1 MKPSMRSMRPRRSK
15 SDRLSVRFYYGSGSP
30 YAWRVW
36 LALEHKG
43 IPYHRKTLSFDAGDL
58 KTAEFGAL
66 NPRRRVPVLVDDDFA
81 LAESAAIVE
90 YIEERWP
97 SGPAL
102 FARDPRQRAI
112 QRRMVREADDYLAD
126 LGQRLASGE
135 GLEGALNDL
144 RQELA
149 LWEDAATGEYLT
161 GELSA
166 VDLTVYPFLALFL
179 RLTGRRADF
188 VKDDVIGPR
197 LAVWID
203 RMQRLP
209 IVERTRQPHWK

>member
-1 MKPSMRSMRPRRSK
+1 M
-15 SDRLSVRFYYGSGSP
+15 SVRFYYGSGSP

-58 KTAEFGAL
+58 KSTEFGAL
-66 NPRRRVPVLVDDDFA
+66 NPRRRVPVLVDDDFV

-90 YIEERWP
+90 YIEDRWP

-102 FARDPRQRAI
+102 FARAPRQRAI
-112 QRRMVREADDYLAD
+112 QRRMIREADQYLPD
-126 LGQRLASGE
+126 LGQRVASGE
-135 GLEGALNDL
+135 GSKDALNDL
-144 RQELA
+144 RRELA
-149 LWEDAATGEYLT
+149 LWEDAATGEYLS

-179 RLTGRRADF
+179 RLAGRRADF

-203 RMQRLP
+203 RMRTLP
-209 IVERTRQPHWK
+209 IVERTWPPHWK

>member
-1 MKPSMRSMRPRRSK
+1 M
-15 SDRLSVRFYYGSGSP
+15 SVRFYYGSGSP

-66 NPRRRVPVLVDDDFA
+66 NPRRRVPVLVDDDFM

-135 GLEGALNDL
+135 GSKDALD
-144 RQELA
+144 E
-149 LWEDAATGEYLT
+149 
-161 GELSA
+161 
-166 VDLTVYPFLALFL
+166 P
-179 RLTGRRADF
+179 
-188 VKDDVIGPR
+188 
-197 LAVWID
+197 
-203 RMQRLP
+203 
-209 IVERTRQPHWK
+209 